1 MAVLSSIRSKGKLIA
16 ICVGGALLAFVLGD
30 FISSGATIFGAS
42 QTKMGDINGTTI
54 DYQQF
59 QLQVE
64 SKEAYMKSLYNQSA
78 LNGNMADEIRDQV
91 WQQAVMEN
99 TILKNANDQGLIVT
113 DDEVA
118 HLIQTGYVTNVI
130 RQIATD
136 PQTGMYN
143 PQQVN
148 DFIVQGSNNS
158 QYRFLWQ
165 NMEDELRQS
174 RQFNKYLSMVN
185 AGLYVTTAE
194 VEREFAQRTQLS
206 DIKYVAIPYSEI
218 KDEEVSVSDDKLK
231 AFYNDNIK
239 RYVSSTETRDLSY
252 VVFDVIPTDKDSAEA
267 LKIANSIKSG
277 LETATAAEVES
288 YINSKS
294 DVPYT
299 PYHYGKGEL
308 SNPTV
313 DEMMFAQEPGYVY
326 GPYVDG
332 AYYNVARLI
341 SKEMLADSVEAS
353 HLLLLVNNPADSL
366 KVKAKADSLLGVYN
380 SGIDFG
386 ALAAQFSDDQGSAA
400 DSGKLGWITERTNFI
415 PEFKNA
421 CFATEKGKTTI
432 VKTAYGYHIIKVTG
446 KTAPKQKVSV
456 GIASVDIRPSN
467 QTRQAAYA
475 LASEFAGRNRTRQQ
489 FEQAVTEQKLTA
501 RIAPGITSNTSQ
513 IPGISNSREIIR
525 DAFNDEK
532 SKEVSGVYEMGDM
545 FIVAV
550 LTGVH
555 PKGTQSL
562 ASVKNEVTR
571 LATNDAKGDAIL
583 NKLGSVSSV
592 DEAANKM
599 GKEVKDATSIHLD
612 MNQIPGIGFEPKVI
626 AAAAALQQGQ
636 VSAPIKGETG
646 VYVIQNTSFTPA
658 QAIQPINITTD
669 KRMLENDLKNRASYQ
684 VYQSIIEQANIDD
697 RRVKFY

>member
-1 MAVLSSIRSKGKLIA
+1 LIA

-626 AAAAALQQGQ
+626 AAAATLQQGQ

>member
-16 ICVGGALLAFVLGD
+16 VCVGGALLAFVLGD

-697 RRVKFY
+697 MRVKFY

>member
-16 ICVGGALLAFVLGD
+16 VCVGGALLAFVLGD

-646 VYVIQNTSFTPA
+646 VYVLQNTSVTPA

>member
-143 PQQVN
+143 PQVVN

-386 ALAAQFSDDQGSAA
+386 ALAAQYSDDQGSAA

-583 NKLGSVSSV
+583 GKLGSVSSV

-697 RRVKFY
+697 KRVKFY

>member
-1 MAVLSSIRSKGKLIA
+1 LIA

>member
-571 LATNDAKGDAIL
+571 LATNDAKGDVIL
-583 NKLGSVSSV
+583 GKLGSVSSV

>member
-1 MAVLSSIRSKGKLIA
+1 MIA

-99 TILKNANDQGLIVT
+99 TILKNANDQGLVVT

-174 RQFNKYLSMVN
+174 RQLNKYLSMVN

-646 VYVIQNTSFTPA
+646 VYVLQNTSFTPA

>member
-1 MAVLSSIRSKGKLIA
+1 LIA

-78 LNGNMADEIRDQV
+78 LSGNMADEIRDQV

-513 IPGISNSREIIR
+513 IPGIANSREIIR

>member
-16 ICVGGALLAFVLGD
+16 IFVGGALLAFVLGD

-64 SKEAYMKSLYNQSA
+64 SKEAYMKSVYNQSA
-78 LNGNMADEIRDQV
+78 LSGNMADEIRDQV

-143 PQQVN
+143 PQVVN

-218 KDEEVSVSDDKLK
+218 KDEEVSVSNDKLK

-239 RYVSSTETRDLSY
+239 RYTSSTETRDLSY

-386 ALAAQFSDDQGSAA
+386 ALAAQYSDDQGSAA

-646 VYVIQNTSFTPA
+646 VYVLQNTSFTPA

>member
-143 PQQVN
+143 PQVVN

-532 SKEVSGVYEMGDM
+532 SKEVSGIYEMGDM

>member
-1 MAVLSSIRSKGKLIA
+1 LIA

-432 VKTAYGYHIIKVTG
+432 VKTAYGYHIIKVTN

>member
-646 VYVIQNTSFTPA
+646 VYVLQNTSFTPA

>member
-1 MAVLSSIRSKGKLIA
+1 LIA

-513 IPGISNSREIIR
+513 IPGISNSRDIIR

>member
-1 MAVLSSIRSKGKLIA
+1 MIAV
-16 ICVGGALLAFVLGD
+16 CVGGALLAFVLGD

>member
-583 NKLGSVSSV
+583 GKLGSVSSV

>member
-78 LNGNMADEIRDQV
+78 LSGNMADEIRDQV

-143 PQQVN
+143 PQVVN

-366 KVKAKADSLLGVYN
+366 KVKAKADSILGVYN

-583 NKLGSVSSV
+583 GKLGSVSSV

>member
-16 ICVGGALLAFVLGD
+16 VCVGGALLAFVLGD

-143 PQQVN
+143 PQVVN

-583 NKLGSVSSV
+583 GKLGNVSSV

>member
-1 MAVLSSIRSKGKLIA
+1 
-16 ICVGGALLAFVLGD
+16 
-30 FISSGATIFGAS
+30 
-42 QTKMGDINGTTI
+42 
-54 DYQQF
+54 
-59 QLQVE
+59 
-64 SKEAYMKSLYNQSA
+64 
-78 LNGNMADEIRDQV
+78 
-91 WQQAVMEN
+91 
-99 TILKNANDQGLIVT
+99 
-113 DDEVA
+113 
-118 HLIQTGYVTNVI
+118 
-130 RQIATD
+130 
-136 PQTGMYN
+136 
-143 PQQVN
+143 
-148 DFIVQGSNNS
+148 
-158 QYRFLWQ
+158 
-165 NMEDELRQS
+165 
-174 RQFNKYLSMVN
+174 
-185 AGLYVTTAE
+185 
-194 VEREFAQRTQLS
+194 
-206 DIKYVAIPYSEI
+206 
-218 KDEEVSVSDDKLK
+218 
-231 AFYNDNIK
+231 
-239 RYVSSTETRDLSY
+239 
-252 VVFDVIPTDKDSAEA
+252 
-267 LKIANSIKSG
+267 
-277 LETATAAEVES
+277 
-288 YINSKS
+288 
-294 DVPYT
+294 
-299 PYHYGKGEL
+299 
-308 SNPTV
+308 
-313 DEMMFAQEPGYVY
+313 MMFAQEPGYVY

-432 VKTAYGYHIIKVTG
+432 VKTAYGYHIIKVTN

-583 NKLGSVSSV
+583 GKLGSVSSV

>member
-1 MAVLSSIRSKGKLIA
+1 MIA

-583 NKLGSVSSV
+583 GKLGSVSSV

>member
-174 RQFNKYLSMVN
+174 RQLNKYLSMVN

>member
-583 NKLGSVSSV
+583 GKLGSVSSV

-646 VYVIQNTSFTPA
+646 VYVIQNTSVTPA

>member
-432 VKTAYGYHIIKVTG
+432 VKTAYGYHIIKVTN